1 MSYSLY
7 HEIYNNVFLSN
18 PDYLKAE
25 FSPGYR
31 IVLENAEVIRAV
43 GEKHLDYG
51 CGAGFVVGL
60 LGSKL
65 FGKDSYGV
73 DVSSVALDI
82 AKERGISSQK
92 LFLLRSQAIPF
103 PDDYFDLITCCDVV
117 EHLDLDDISHL
128 SSELNR
134 VLSPNG
140 VLLLNVS
147 TRPAGSLDLNGE
159 NLHRTVKDAGF
170 YSSLFNLE
178 RYTVNNVEKEI
189 TAIRRGKWM

>member
-1 MSYSLY
+1 
-7 HEIYNNVFLSN
+7 
-18 PDYLKAE
+18 
-25 FSPGYR
+25 
-31 IVLENAEVIRAV
+31 
-43 GEKHLDYG
+43 
-51 CGAGFVVGL
+51 
-60 LGSKL
+60 
-65 FGKDSYGV
+65 
-73 DVSSVALDI
+73 
-82 AKERGISSQK
+82 
-92 LFLLRSQAIPF
+92 LRNQAIPF